1 MMVETSQCGR
11 LVLIVGPSGAGKD
24 TLIEYARRALA
35 GDANIR
41 FVQRAV
47 TRPPTI
53 GEDHTPMDEDGFERA
68 AGQGAFAL
76 HWEAHDL
83 RYGLP
88 IIIDQWLA
96 EGNVVIANGSRAMLG
111 AARKRYPAIEI
122 VSITAAPEVLAQR
135 LAGRGRETDE
145 ERRDRMARSVAVS
158 TDLGDVT
165 TIDNSGEVEAAAARL
180 IGVIKLL
187 PLNEIE

>member
-1 MMVETSQCGR
+1 MVRNSQRGR
-11 LVLIVGPSGAGKD
+11 LVLIVGPSGVGKD
-24 TLIEYARRALA
+24 TLIEYARQALA

-41 FVQRAV
+41 FVQRAI
-47 TRPPTI
+47 TRPPSI
-53 GEDHTPMDEDGFERA
+53 GEDHTPMDEDRFERA

-76 HWEAHDL
+76 HWAAHDM

-88 IIIDQWLA
+88 VIIDQWLA

-111 AARKRYPAIEI
+111 EARRRYPAVEI

-145 ERRDRMARSVAVS
+145 ERRDRMARYAAVS
-158 TDLGDVT
+158 TNLGDVT
-165 TIDNSGEVEAAAARL
+165 IIDNSGEPEAAAARL
-180 IGVIKLL
+180 IGMIKQL
-187 PLNEIE
+187 PSNGIK